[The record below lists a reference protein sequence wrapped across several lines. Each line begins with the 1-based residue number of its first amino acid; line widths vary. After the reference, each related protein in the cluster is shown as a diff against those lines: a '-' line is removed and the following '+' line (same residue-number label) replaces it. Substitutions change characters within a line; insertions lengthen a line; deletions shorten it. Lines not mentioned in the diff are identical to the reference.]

1 MMIGKRKVS
10 EYTEAAFQPQ
20 HYRALFNMW
29 RRYPRFWDNTW
40 RYFSGKGDYPCD
52 IEVRT
57 PVGTV
62 SIRLYSYH
70 DLLTVNEIFCREDY
84 RAGPELRFVVDVGSN
99 IGISALY
106 FLTRN
111 ATSRVHL
118 YEPVPANVAKL
129 RDNLAGLEERYALQ
143 EVAVADTAGPVSFGV
158 EPTGRYGGIGVQT
171 QETLT
176 VDCLAI
182 DDVLERALEETDE
195 IDVLKIDTEGMEV
208 RTVSAIRSDL
218 LDRIGVIYFETD
230 KRVDLFPDRFSS
242 SYASMTVEMR
252 RYSRA

>member
-1 MMIGKRKVS
+1 M
-10 EYTEAAFQPQ
+10 
-20 HYRALFNMW
+20 
-29 RRYPRFWDNTW
+29 
-40 RYFSGKGDYPCD
+40 
-52 IEVRT
+52 
-57 PVGTV
+57 
-62 SIRLYSYH
+62 
-70 DLLTVNEIFCREDY
+70 
-84 RAGPELRFVVDVGSN
+84 
-99 IGISALY
+99 
-106 FLTRN
+106 
-111 ATSRVHL
+111 
-118 YEPVPANVAKL
+118 
-129 RDNLAGLEERYALQ
+129 
-143 EVAVADTAGPVSFGV
+143 SFGV

>member
-1 MMIGKRKVS
+1 VLGGRSFELVAR
-10 EYTEAAFQPQ
+10 EVTQPGN
-20 HYRALFNMW
+20 YKALVNMA
-29 RRYPRFWDNTW
+29 RRYPRFRENVA
-40 RYFSGKGDYPCD
+40 RYFLGRGRYPYRC
-52 IEVRT
+52 EVRT
-57 PVGTV
+57 PRGIVAPTLF
-62 SIRLYSYH
+62 ST
-70 DLLTVNEIFCREDY
+70 DDMWTVNEIFCREDY